1 MTIRIDNLTPKEKY
15 KISEWKSDRAISKM
29 IMSQFKKTNIVQA
42 EKWIIKNSN
51 DTNQKLFGIYL
62 NSNKEKLIGI
72 SRLMFIDFE
81 SLVAELGIYIGEKKL
96 QNMGYGS
103 IALKKTL
110 EFGFNILKLNKI
122 YLKVLASNQRAIN
135 LYSKNNFEIEGCL
148 KDHFLCKKNFE
159 DVIYMSIFK
168 KDFKK

>member
-1 MTIRIDNLTPKEKY
+1 MKIDIDKLTPEEKF
-15 KISEWKSDRAISKM
+15 KISKWKSDRAISKM
-29 IMSQFKKTNIVQA
+29 IMSQFKKTSIVQA

-62 NSNKEKLIGI
+62 YSDNKKLIGI

-96 QNMGYGS
+96 HNKGYGS
-103 IALKKTL
+103 IALKMTL
-110 EFGFNILKLNKI
+110 EYGFNILKLNKI

-135 LYSKNNFEIEGCL
+135 LYINNNFKIEGHL
-148 KDHFLCKKNFE
+148 KDHFFCEKKFE
-159 DVIYMSIFK
+159 DIIYMAIFK

>member
-1 MTIRIDNLTPKEKY
+1 MKIRIDNLTPKEKY

-29 IMSQFKKTNIVQA
+29 IMSQFKKTNIFQA

-62 NSNKEKLIGI
+62 YSNDEKLIGI

-96 QNMGYGS
+96 QNKGYGS
-103 IALKKTL
+103 IALKKTI
-110 EFGFNILKLNKI
+110 EYGFNILKLNKI
-122 YLKVLASNQRAIN
+122 YLKVLESNQRAIN

-148 KDHFLCKKNFE
+148 KDHSCNEKKFE